1 MTGSWFISQ
10 KGCRMAIVSA
20 MCAVI
25 ATPIGIIADEFF
37 IDFTAWLPG
46 LPTVISNGLF
56 PFAIMAA
63 VVIGF
68 YLLMKKKY
76 TATNNESIQAVFILL
91 LISFIILTIT
101 GIWFRGQGM
110 ALTWP

>member
-10 KGCRMAIVSA
+10 KGRRMAMVSA
-20 MCAVI
+20 ICAVI
-25 ATPIGIIADEFF
+25 ATPIWIIADEFF
-37 IDFTAWLPG
+37 IDFTTWLPS
-46 LPTVISNGLF
+46 LPAVISNGLL
-56 PFAIMAA
+56 PVAIVTA

-68 YLLMKKKY
+68 YLLIKRKY
-76 TATNNESIQAVFILL
+76 EATNNEAIQAVFILL

-110 ALTWP
+110 ALAWP